1 MTPVFPAGPE
11 EGFHELRMDIH
22 AVGYPGYLGEV
33 LMTRKMCL
41 VFALIL
47 LVLPAFAQAQESWI
61 FRVRAID
68 ISPDSSS
75 SEILD
80 TGTYVD
86 VDSAWTVE
94 VDLTYMFNEHV
105 GLELIAATANHDL
118 STTGGALGGANAG
131 SVWVLPPTLTLQYF
145 FGTGTIRPY
154 IGAGINYTVFYG
166 YDLSDDLAS
175 LGITDVTFSN
185 SFGFD
190 GDIGVDFSIGGNWVL
205 NADIKYIQIS
215 TDADLKV
222 GSETLDTISVD
233 VDPWVFGL
241 GVGIRF

>member
-1 MTPVFPAGPE
+1 MTKKA
-11 EGFHELRMDIH
+11 
-22 AVGYPGYLGEV
+22 
-33 LMTRKMCL
+33 CL
-41 VFALIL
+41 VFALML
-47 LVLPAFAQAQESWI
+47 LVLPAVAQAQESWI

-68 ISPDSSS
+68 IAPDSSS
-75 SEILD
+75 SEILN
-80 TGTYVD
+80 TGTSVD
-86 VDSAWTVE
+86 VDSAWTLE
-94 VDLTYMFNEHV
+94 VDLTYMFSEHV
-105 GLELIAATANHDL
+105 GLELIAATAKHDL
-118 STTGGALGGANAG
+118 STTGGVLGGADAG

-145 FGTGTIRPY
+145 FGTGNIRPY

-166 YDLSDDLAS
+166 YDLSADLAG

-190 GDIGVDFSIGGNWVL
+190 GDIGIDIGIGGNWVL

-222 GSETLDTISVD
+222 GSETFDTISVD

>member
-1 MTPVFPAGPE
+1 MIKKTW
-11 EGFHELRMDIH
+11 
-22 AVGYPGYLGEV
+22 
-33 LMTRKMCL
+33 L
-41 VFALIL
+41 VFTIML
-47 LVLPAFAQAQESWI
+47 LVVPAVVQAQENWI

-68 ISPDSSS
+68 IAPDSSS
-75 SEILD
+75 SEIFN
-80 TGTYVD
+80 TGTTVD
-86 VDSAWTVE
+86 VDSAWTIE
-94 VDLTYMFNEHV
+94 VDLTYMFSEHV

-118 STTGGALGGANAG
+118 STTGGVLGGANAG

-154 IGAGINYTVFYG
+154 VGAGINYTVFYN

-190 GDIGVDFSIGGNWVL
+190 GDIGVDFSLGGNWVL

-215 TDADLKV
+215 TDAALKV
-222 GSETLDTISVD
+222 GSDTFDTISVD

>member
-1 MTPVFPAGPE
+1 VRPGDLE
-11 EGFHELRMDIH
+11 EEPMVKKI
-22 AVGYPGYLGEV
+22 V
-33 LMTRKMCL
+33 LVIALMVL
-41 VFALIL
+41 VVPTI
-47 LVLPAFAQAQESWI
+47 AQAQESWI

-68 ISPDSSS
+68 IAPDASSS
-75 SEILD
+75 QILN
-80 TGTYVD
+80 TGTSVD

-94 VDLTYMFNEHV
+94 VDLTYMFSEHV
-105 GLELIAATANHDL
+105 GLELIAATASHDL
-118 STTGGALGGANAG
+118 STTGGALGGADAG

-190 GDIGVDFSIGGNWVL
+190 GDVGVDLSLGGNWVL
-205 NADIKYIQIS
+205 NLDIKYIQIS

-222 GSETLDTISVD
+222 GSDTLDTISVD
-233 VDPWVFGL
+233 VDPWVFGI
-241 GVGIRF
+241 GAGIRF